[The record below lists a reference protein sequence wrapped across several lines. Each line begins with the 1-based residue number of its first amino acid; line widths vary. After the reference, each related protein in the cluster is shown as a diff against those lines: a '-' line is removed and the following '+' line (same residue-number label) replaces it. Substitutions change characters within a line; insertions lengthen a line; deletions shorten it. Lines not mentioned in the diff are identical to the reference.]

1 MSHCILEHDKGA
13 VGFTSI
19 LGKTWHGVESYKHF
33 DGSINIEMA
42 ERIADYEV
50 IKMPLYMKQPLEN
63 GLTINKAVP
72 KAYCL
77 YRPDTQTIL
86 HPNVGERYEIVSN
99 MEMLGYL
106 RGIFS
111 DYKNL
116 VIESIG
122 TLNNGQNLFVNLNVA
137 QHNVK
142 GDESPT
148 VTRLMFTN
156 AYGGKTLTACIHQTR
171 VVCMNTV
178 RVATVQGKANDT
190 LKRFKHTK
198 NVSLK
203 VENHVVD
210 LASIVGE
217 VHEHNLVLDQLAES
231 MINTEYVNSF
241 LENMFPTKGKE
252 GSGLTKAKN
261 KQDAVL
267 NIFEGKDDLKSLS
280 NSRYKLLNAVTDYT
294 SNQMSLSDGD
304 DAGKRFMNVAQSGSG
319 DKLNQ
324 MALQL
329 LTV

>member
-1 MSHCILEHDKGA
+1 MSHAILENDKGA

-19 LGKTWHGVESYKHF
+19 LGKTWHGVESYRHF
-33 DGSINIEMA
+33 EGPINIEVA

-50 IKMPLYMKQPLEN
+50 VKMPLFMQKPMSN
-63 GLTINKAVP
+63 GLTLKKEVP

-77 YRPDTQTIL
+77 YRTDTDTIL
-86 HPNVGERYEIVSN
+86 HPNVGEQYEIISN
-99 MEMLGYL
+99 MKMLGYL
-106 RGIFS
+106 KGIFA
-111 DYKNL
+111 DYQNL
-116 VIESIG
+116 AIESIG
-122 TLNNGQNLFVNLNVA
+122 TLNNGQNLFVNLNVT
-137 QHNVK
+137 QHTVK
-142 GDESPT
+142 GDISPT

-178 RVATVQGKANDT
+178 RVATAQGKANDT

-198 NVSLK
+198 NVSMK
-203 VENHVVD
+203 VENHVID

-217 VHEHNLVLDQLAES
+217 VREHNVMLDQLAES
-231 MINTEYVNSF
+231 MVNTEYVNSF
-241 LENMFPTKGKE
+241 LENMFPTEEKE
-252 GSGLTKAKN
+252 GASLTKAKN

-267 NIFEGKDDLKSLS
+267 NIFEGKADLRSLA

-294 SNQMSLSDGD
+294 SNSMSLQDGD